1 MSETKDML
9 PGDKYI
15 SEYMSVSDFM
25 NALQTNKGLV
35 FIKFG
40 ATWCKPCRL
49 IDDIVYKYFKS
60 TPEHV
65 TCAILDIDDNID
77 LYGYLKK
84 KKVTHGIPVILCYTR
99 GITDIMPIDSVTGA
113 DMFLLH
119 SFFSRCRNRL
129 LGIK

>member
-1 MSETKDML
+1 MSETKDTS
-9 PGDKYI
+9 PRDKHI
-15 SEYMSVSDFM
+15 AEYMSVGNFM
-25 NALQTNKGLV
+25 SALQTNQGLV
-35 FIKFG
+35 LVKFG

-60 TPEHV
+60 TPENV

-84 KKVTHGIPVILCYTR
+84 KKVTHGIPVILCYMR
-99 GITDIMPIDSVTGA
+99 GSLDIMPIDSVTGA

-119 SFFSRCRNRL
+119 SFFARCRDRL
-129 LGIK
+129 LNMK